1 MRGSMLAVLAKVKT
15 SLRLNSDVYSR
26 HIFRREVTRNKLSL
40 ARNVTT
46 SSGLCAKV
54 RGSPKKTD
62 LSEKKLV

>member
-1 MRGSMLAVLAKVKT
+1 MHASMLAVLAKVKS

-26 HIFRREVTRNKLSL
+26 HIFREVTRNKPSL

-54 RGSPKKTD
+54 RGNPKKTD